1 MKKRFGLVS
10 VAAVFMMF
18 ILSSC
23 SDKITLSFGTGN
35 IGGNYYSY
43 GNAYSQLL
51 NADDENIMVN
61 VRTTAGS
68 AANLRL
74 IQQGFLDIAVAQ
86 SDTLLEAYSGQG
98 NFSDIPCIGVRAVAG
113 LYTEECQII
122 VSEDSD
128 IKTVSDL
135 YGKRVSVGEKESG
148 VTKNAEQI
156 LQASGLTFDMI
167 KPEYLS
173 FSDSA
178 DALEK
183 GSIDAFFC
191 TAGAPTTAVSE
202 LSKDYDI
209 RLISLDENTVN
220 KIIDTYPGYT
230 KCVIPSSV
238 YQGQSEDVVTVGVKA
253 VLVAGSKVTS
263 DTAYKLV
270 NTLFDHKSEL
280 RYATC
285 ADELDIDFAVE
296 GIAVPFHE
304 GAAKWYE
311 SNGKSVDSVSDGKPG
326 AVHNKGQ
333 D

>member
-1 MKKRFGLVS
+1 MKKRFVLVS
-10 VAAVFMMF
+10 VTVLFMMF

-23 SDKITLSFGTGN
+23 SDKTTLSFGTGN

-86 SDTLLEAYSGQG
+86 SDTLLEAYSGRG
-98 NFSDIPCIGVRAVAG
+98 DFSELPCIGVRAVAG

-122 VSEDSD
+122 VSADSD
-128 IKTVSDL
+128 IHTVSDL
-135 YGKRVSVGEKESG
+135 YGKRVSVGENESG

-167 KPEYLS
+167 RAEHLS

-183 GSIDAFFC
+183 GNIDAFFC

-202 LSKDYDI
+202 LSKGHEI
-209 RLISLDENTVN
+209 RLISIDENTVQ
-220 KIIDTYPGYT
+220 KIIETFPGYT
-230 KCVIPSSV
+230 RCVIPSSV
-238 YQGQSEDVVTVGVKA
+238 YQGQNEDVVTVGVKA
-253 VLVAGSKVTS
+253 VLVAGSKVDT
-263 DTAYKLV
+263 DTAYQLV
-270 NTLFDHKSEL
+270 NTLFEHRSEL

-285 ADELDIDFAVE
+285 ADELNIDFAVE

-311 SNGKSVDSVSDGKPG
+311 SKGKSVDSISDGKTG
-326 AVHNKGQ
+326 AVHNKWQ